1 MRQDRN
7 GVRTAQDL
15 ERKYNL
21 SDLVGIKK
29 AVQQSAEGINKTN
42 AELENFMKSTLDTIE
57 ELENKIDGSITT
69 YYHSGVPTLDNYPA
83 NEWNPSEYSTHVGNM
98 YYDKDTGYSYRF
110 LLDEG
115 EYKWIK
121 ISDSEVEEALR
132 IANLAL
138 DTADGKRRVF
148 TTTPFVPYDVGD
160 LWLYNKDL
168 YVCKTPKT
176 STESYS
182 SSDFEKGV
190 KYTDD
195 TALNNFVSG
204 EYKDDLEAINS
215 SIDKKAET
223 WYQSTDPSTSWTTI
237 DLKTA
242 HVGDLWYNTTESKNY
257 LYTSSYTWQEV
268 DGVPDSVFDEIDGKA
283 QIFTTQPTT
292 PYHKGDLYTQGT
304 SGDILV
310 CTTERLTGD
319 YTASDWI
326 KAGKYTD
333 DTNLNNFVNVTYT
346 KQVNELNSKI
356 NTKIT
361 TWYYSGMPTLSNAPA
376 NEWTNNDLKTSHV
389 GDLYYDKATGYTYRF
404 NYENNVYKW
413 EHIIDSDLTEALAL
427 ANASKDTA
435 DSKRRVFTAQPTT
448 PYDNGDLWFNNQE
461 IYICQISKGEGETY
475 AANDFIIATK
485 YTDDT
490 LATQVGDNLEVVR
503 GQVLTITEGVDAFK
517 IDIETQVKT
526 INDLQEETIES
537 LERMSYTFG
546 TNDLSIANS
555 NDPVNTRINNQGL
568 KVYTYNT
575 LNSIFNH
582 KGVGVSKLIV
592 VGDTQLANISIVKA
606 TDENGDDCTDINHLV
621 SNIQDL
627 TDLEV

>member
-21 SDLVGIKK
+21 SDLVGIKR

-42 AELENFMKSTLDTIE
+42 AELENFMKSTLDTMDN
-57 ELENKIDGSITT
+57 LQNQIDGSVNTYFYSGIPTIDNLPASEWTT
-69 YYHSGVPTLDNYPA
+69 DDEKNNHLGDL
-83 NEWNPSEYSTHVGNM
+83 
-98 YYDKDTGYSYRF
+98 YYDEDTGYAYRF
-110 LLDEG
+110 ALCSG
-115 EYKWIK
+115 VYKWIELT
-121 ISDSEVEEALR
+121 DNDVVEALAL
-132 IANLAL
+132 ANLAK

-160 LWLYNKDL
+160 LWLNNKEL
-168 YVCKTPKT
+168 YVCKTPN
-176 STESYS
+176 TESFNAN
-182 SSDFEKGV
+182 DFEKAV

-204 EYKDDLEAINS
+204 EYADDLETINS

-223 WYQSTDPSTSWTTI
+223 WYQSADPSLNWTTEE
-237 DLKTA
+237 LKKA
-242 HVGDLWYNTTESKNY
+242 HVGDLWYNTNANKNY
-257 LYTSSYTWQEV
+257 LYTSSYTWKET
-268 DGVPDSVFDEIDGKA
+268 DGVPDSVYDAIDGKA
-283 QIFTTQPTT
+283 QIFTSQPTT
-292 PYHKGDLYTQGT
+292 PYYKGDLYTQGA

-310 CTTERLTGD
+310 CTTDRLSGN
-319 YTASDWI
+319 YTASEWI

-361 TWYYSGMPTLSNAPA
+361 TWYYSGVPTLSNAPA
-376 NEWTNNDLKTSHV
+376 KDWTTNDLKASHV

-404 NYENNVYKW
+404 NESYAW
-413 EHIIDSDLTEALAL
+413 EHIIDKDLTEALAL

-435 DSKRRVFTAQPTT
+435 DSKRRVFTTQPTP
-448 PYDNGDLWFNNQE
+448 PYDNGDLWFNNKE

-555 NDPVNTRINNQGL
+555 NDPVNARINNQGL

-582 KGVGVSKLIV
+582 KGVGISKLIV
-592 VGDTQLANISIVKA
+592 VGDSQLANVSIVKA
-606 TDENGDDCTDINHLV
+606 TDENGDACTDINHLI

-627 TDLEV
+627 SDLEV